1 MSVMIVCGVDM
12 IELVHNFDPARFM
25 WLWAK
30 YVSGFNEKHHCTN
43 AIRGRYSK
51 KFNKNNPAFTGNVNF
66 DEQPPDSYDAVYIC
80 GVAKKGY
87 VQKQNYRHNVHAAIL
102 PDHGYRDEWS
112 FENWHMR
119 VRNGRFLII
128 PAAQELP
135 RLYSALPQAYTSC
148 RIFRWAACW
157 YVQLPSQPTGEQ

>member
-1 MSVMIVCGVDM
+1 M

-51 KFNKNNPAFTGNVNF
+51 KFSKNNPDFARDIAF
-66 DEQPPDSYDAVYIC
+66 DEQPNETYGAVYVC
-80 GVAKKGY
+80 GVAKEGY
-87 VQKQNYRHNVHAAIL
+87 ARKQNYPHNVHAAIL
-102 PDHGYRDEWS
+102 PDPGHVEEWS
-112 FENWHMR
+112 FESWCMR
-119 VRNGRFLII
+119 IRHGRFLAI
-128 PAAQELP
+128 PAAQDLP
-135 RLYSALPQAYTSC
+135 EPYTALPDAFTSC

-157 YVQLPSQPTGEQ
+157 YSQPSPLRQRGQ